1 MICGLIRK
9 GAIQI
14 QKSKMI
20 INLSQ
25 QHSLISN
32 WVAELRDTSIQT
44 DRMRFRRNLERI
56 GEAAAYE
63 ISKVLPFIEKE
74 VQTPLGIATCKV
86 LKEQPVLATILRAG
100 LPFHQGLLNFF
111 DKADNA
117 FISAYRKH
125 NKDGSFEISLDYVS
139 CPELEDRVVI
149 ISDPML
155 ATGSS
160 LVKTIHFLKEEGRP
174 REIHI
179 VAAIACTVGIEYV
192 KREEPSVTIWCGDI
206 DDELTAKGYIVPGL
220 GDAGDLVIQFV
231 FINEPINQFSG

>member
-1 MICGLIRK
+1 MIV
-9 GAIQI
+9 
-14 QKSKMI
+14 
-20 INLSQ
+20 NLSQ

-32 WVAELRDTSIQT
+32 WIGELRDVEIQK

-56 GEAAAYE
+56 GEVMAYE
-63 ISKVLPFIEKE
+63 ISKMLPFDEKE
-74 VQTPLGIATCKV
+74 IQTPLGIADCKIM
-86 LKEQPVLATILRAG
+86 KEQPVLATILRAG
-100 LPFHQGLLNFF
+100 LPLHQGLLNFF
-111 DKADNA
+111 DQADNA

-139 CPELEDRVVI
+139 CPDLENRVVI

-160 LVKTIHFLKEEGRP
+160 LVKTIHFLKEEGNP

-179 VAAIACTVGIEYV
+179 ATVIACTVGIEYV
-192 KREEPSVTIWCGDI
+192 KREEPSVTIWCGDV

-220 GDAGDLVIQFV
+220 GDAGDLAFGAKVQM
-231 FINEPINQFSG
+231 

>member
-1 MICGLIRK
+1 MIV
-9 GAIQI
+9 
-14 QKSKMI
+14 
-20 INLSQ
+20 NLSQ

-32 WVAELRDTSIQT
+32 WVGELRDVTIQS

-56 GEAAAYE
+56 GEVAAYE
-63 ISKVLPFIEKE
+63 ISKVLPFEEKE
-74 VQTPLGIATCKV
+74 IQTPLGTAVHKV
-86 LKEQPVLATILRAG
+86 LKEYPVLATILRAG
-100 LPFHQGLLNFF
+100 LPLHQGLLNFF
-111 DKADNA
+111 DQSDNA

-125 NKDGSFEISLDYVS
+125 HKDGSFDISLEYVS
-139 CPELEDRVVI
+139 CPELENRIVI

-160 LVKTIHFLKEEGRP
+160 LVKTIHFLKDEGQP

-220 GDAGDLVIQFV
+220 GDAGDLAYGPKMQM
-231 FINEPINQFSG
+231 